1 MSYQSIW
8 FRKAA
13 SQLQLLDRGL
23 SFDSVRAII
32 SDRLPLA
39 VQEMQSKGI
48 DLEDPASWWELLF
61 INEVIKVE
69 NAQGKQVRVA
79 VCLLDDWKV
88 AVKTLA
94 VIESKKFEMIRTD
107 LGIDRHWIVFAD
119 SKSPYPN
126 DLWIDVIYGQIDL
139 EPSKSSCASI
149 EM

>member
-8 FRKAA
+8 FKNAA

-23 SFDSVRAII
+23 SFESIRAIV

-39 VQEMQSKGI
+39 VKEMQAKGI
-48 DLEDPASWWELLF
+48 DLADPASWWELLF
-61 INEVIKVE
+61 INAVIKVE

-79 VCLLDDWKV
+79 ICLLDDWKV

-94 VIESKKFEMIRTD
+94 IIESKKFEMLRTD
-107 LGIDRHWIVFAD
+107 LGLDRHWIVFAD
-119 SKSPYPN
+119 SKTPYAN
-126 DLWIDVIYGQIDL
+126 DIWMDIIYGQIDI
-139 EPSKSSCASI
+139 EPSKSGCALI